1 MKCVNCGAEIA
12 LTDKVCVYCGSR
24 NLKTADL
31 QADKDRLDACAAKL
45 EVLRSGLGDY
55 KTAAA
60 DVDEA
65 IMNVIGET
73 YNK

>member
-12 LTDKVCVYCGSR
+12 LTDKVCAYCGSR

-31 QADKDRLDACAAKL
+31 QADKDRLDACTAKL
-45 EVLRSGLGDY
+45 ETVKSRLGDY
-55 KTAAA
+55 KTAAS
-60 DVDEA
+60 DVDEV
-65 IMNVIGET
+65 IMNVIGAT